1 MGFFCLFVFPSVFW
15 NNSPCYAEFLWSI
28 FFFQW
33 IVLFSCT
40 SLVLFSLQSSCG
52 SFLVKSEFIAMK
64 AFEIAVLHE
73 VPVPPLVYLF
83 FLIPSPVCSL
93 ILCVS
98 TAQRSHE
105 VHCGPGDSLMDRNL
119 VTQDL
124 APIPW
129 SLALWKWNM
138 YPEGLGE
145 VHFCKEKGRI
155 MQIKVLSPCCV
166 CSRPL

>member
-1 MGFFCLFVFPSVFW
+1 
-15 NNSPCYAEFLWSI
+15 
-28 FFFQW
+28 
-33 IVLFSCT
+33 
-40 SLVLFSLQSSCG
+40 
-52 SFLVKSEFIAMK
+52 MK

-129 SLALWKWNM
+129 SIALWKWNM

-166 CSRPL
+166 CSRPLQNLSHPPSLASSFLCSSSADRLCSPPIIHPTSSPQGLDALLAACKTSPASHCID

>member
-1 MGFFCLFVFPSVFW
+1 MITW
-15 NNSPCYAEFLWSI
+15 R
-28 FFFQW
+28 
-33 IVLFSCT
+33 T
-40 SLVLFSLQSSCG
+40 SLILT
-52 SFLVKSEFIAMK
+52 M
-64 AFEIAVLHE
+64 
-73 VPVPPLVYLF
+73 YLG
-83 FLIPSPVCSL
+83 LYIIIQVDHYDDHTISL

-155 MQIKVLSPCCV
+155 MQIKV
-166 CSRPL
+166 